1 MEAKYTLVCSGVL
14 LLSHFSAQTVLP
26 FICILLNLIFSV
38 PKSDAWILKPVKIKK
53 AVFSSD
59 AKHPDALVFVS
70 LALLIDPSK
79 SVLLA

>member
-1 MEAKYTLVCSGVL
+1 MHIVKFEWTKKRCLDTKNL
-14 LLSHFSAQTVLP
+14 LKF
-26 FICILLNLIFSV
+26 
-38 PKSDAWILKPVKIKK
+38 KK

-70 LALLIDPSK
+70 IALLIDPSK